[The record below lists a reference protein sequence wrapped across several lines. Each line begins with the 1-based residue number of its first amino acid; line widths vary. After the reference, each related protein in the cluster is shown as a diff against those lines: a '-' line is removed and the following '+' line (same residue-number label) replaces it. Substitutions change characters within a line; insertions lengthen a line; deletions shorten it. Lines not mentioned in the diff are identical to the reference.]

1 MCIYYPNILLLCFS
15 EKGLYISQTKIPTKG
30 VLILCS
36 LSCFPGARWAWNLFA
51 VVSLGNT
58 VSIHNK

>member
-1 MCIYYPNILLLCFS
+1 MCIYYPNILLLCFL

-36 LSCFPGARWAWNLFA
+36 LSCFPGARWA
-51 VVSLGNT
+51 
-58 VSIHNK
+58 